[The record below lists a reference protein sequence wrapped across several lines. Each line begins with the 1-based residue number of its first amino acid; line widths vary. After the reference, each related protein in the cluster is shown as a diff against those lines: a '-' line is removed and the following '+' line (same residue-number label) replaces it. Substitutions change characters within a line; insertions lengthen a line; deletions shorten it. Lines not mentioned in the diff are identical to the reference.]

1 MRNKRRTTTRRRV
14 MYGGNPAPAVMFPG
28 DNFNP
33 QDVYTALNN
42 YLQAAY
48 SINQAALAIKD
59 TSNFQNNPDT
69 SNPAVTGTRIL
80 QKNSALS
87 FSTAATSFIN
97 SLKGVYGSLTSGTTI
112 PLPPVPG
119 SPQEVL
125 TKVRS
130 EMVARTPA
138 VSPRPA
144 VSPIPAPVPA
154 AE

>member
-14 MYGGNPAPAVMFPG
+14 MYGGNPAPAAVMFPG

-112 PLPPVPG
+112 PLPPMPG
-119 SPQEVL
+119 STEEVL
-125 TKVRS
+125 KKVKS
-130 EMVARTPA
+130 EMSS
-138 VSPRPA
+138 SPMSA
-144 VSPIPAPVPA
+144 SAAPVPA
-154 AE
+154 AL